1 MPWPVPGIRHR
12 GGKAGVW
19 LYSFYMSANAE
30 LLGAEIGGYVLE
42 RRLGTGASATV
53 YLAHDGAGNPVAFK
67 LLAPGAS

>member
-1 MPWPVPGIRHR
+1 
-12 GGKAGVW
+12 
-19 LYSFYMSANAE
+19 MSANAE

-53 YLAHDGAGNPVAFK
+53 YLAHDGGGNPVAFK